1 MTRMNGGCLCG
12 AVTYRCDAERLL
24 TAICHCR
31 NCQKQTGTSFSL
43 LVAVPRGTVGIE
55 GATLRTFSD
64 IGDTGLPVLRKFC
77 GNCGTPIASQL
88 DSMPEL
94 EFIKAGTLEDTSW
107 LSPSMEVWCDSSQP
121 WLKIDGSR
129 QLVRRNPPLG
139 G

>member
-1 MTRMNGGCLCG
+1 M
-12 AVTYRCDAERLL
+12 
-24 TAICHCR
+24 
-31 NCQKQTGTSFSL
+31 
-43 LVAVPRGTVGIE
+43 GIE